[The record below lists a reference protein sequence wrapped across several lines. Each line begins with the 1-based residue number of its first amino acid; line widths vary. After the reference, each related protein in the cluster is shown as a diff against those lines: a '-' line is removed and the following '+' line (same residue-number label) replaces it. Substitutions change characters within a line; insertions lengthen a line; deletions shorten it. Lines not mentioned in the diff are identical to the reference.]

1 MAPVEIKDLVTEQ
14 MSGVI
19 LLPVEEGQV
28 PEGEIVAAFD
38 DADSR
43 LEEDITRAPVILSN
57 DEENKD
63 ILTSDSCQV
72 VQVKVDLQDTS
83 LYQEGEVPEGEL
95 VAALENEDS
104 CLEKDISLAQVILLN
119 DEDGA
124 FEDNRDILASE
135 SESCHVVQVKVD
147 LQDGTTSLLHDY
159 KDEENLKS
167 DPTLEEV

>member
-19 LLPVEEGQV
+19 LLPVEEGEV
-28 PEGEIVAAFD
+28 PEGEIVASF
-38 DADSR
+38 
-43 LEEDITRAPVILSN
+43 EDEHDISLAPVILSN

-83 LYQEGEVPEGEL
+83 LYQEDQGSKGEIVA
-95 VAALENEDS
+95 VAALGNEDS
-104 CLEKDISLAQVILLN
+104 SLEKDISLAPVILLN

-124 FEDNRDILASE
+124 FEDHKDILA
-135 SESCHVVQVKVD
+135 SESCHVVQVD

>member
-38 DADSR
+38 DDDSR
-43 LEEDITRAPVILSN
+43 LEEDISLAPVILSN

-124 FEDNRDILASE
+124 FEDNRDILASD
-135 SESCHVVQVKVD
+135 SCHVVQVKLD
-147 LQDGTTSLLHDY
+147 LLDGDTSLCHDD
-159 KDEENLKS
+159 KENSKC
-167 DPTLEEV
+167 DPALEVV